1 MSSQL
6 FKGSEIIAL
15 AKKDKP
21 QKIVNTQTA
30 KQAASTIRRKYGS
43 ISESAKYY
51 HRGAGD
57 WVKYDPSK
65 DMKST
70 SRKVLTKMPRNYA
83 KVAHQVDVRGVDTK
97 RAGKGA
103 MSTRKSGRSPKE
115 NMVDKLKKIGGKEWI
130 SGTNHRIYFNNLSK
144 YYNGLS
150 VSRYGTGNISSATL
164 NGEKLSNSRARAL
177 MTELDMG
184 KLWYDV
190 KTGQFES
197 QRMSSEVK
205 NKVVAGIKNRL

>member
-43 ISESAKYY
+43 ISKSAKYY
-51 HRGAGD
+51 HRGGGD

-103 MSTRKSGRSPKE
+103 MSSRKSGRSPKE
-115 NMVDKLKKIGGKEWI
+115 KFDFQKGKDEFTFQEKFSKSSYYQTVKKWTGGGKERYYVPRNAYEQAGYVTKDKNDVKGYN
-130 SGTNHRIYFNNLSK
+130 SGEYRGL
-144 YYNGLS
+144 YY
-150 VSRYGTGNISSATL
+150 SATRPGNVSTL
-164 NGEKLSNSRARAL
+164 KGFIDSVRK
-177 MTELDMG
+177 
-184 KLWYDV
+184 
-190 KTGQFES
+190 
-197 QRMSSEVK
+197 
-205 NKVVAGIKNRL
+205 